1 MEPRR
6 GLSVPNQPSPRRIR
20 ISFPVAG
27 ATAYADLMEDDAP
40 DTCGAIWDL
49 MPLRV
54 RAIHDIWSGH
64 QVIAHLD
71 NAVVLRPE
79 NVLTYLPIPG
89 DIFYYYRPP
98 HYVRGAPY
106 GRPES
111 AELGFVY
118 DRDTRPQ
125 GPRGP
130 EAVNLFASISSGM
143 EDFAR
148 VCEEMIYRGATDLLL
163 ERVENP

>member
-1 MEPRR
+1 MPDEHLTRK
-6 GLSVPNQPSPRRIR
+6 IR
-20 ISFPVAG
+20 IAFEDGSGSAI
-27 ATAYADLMEDDAP
+27 ADLLDDDAP
-40 DTCGAIWDL
+40 NTCEALWGML
-49 MPLRV
+49 PLRLTAV
-54 RAIHDIWSGH
+54 HDIWSGH
-64 QVIAHLD
+64 EVLAHLEGS
-71 NAVVLRPE
+71 AVLAPE
-79 NVLTYLPIPG
+79 NVLTYIPMPG

-111 AELGFVY
+111 AELGVVY

-130 EAVNLFASISSGM
+130 QAVNLFAHISSGR

-148 VCEEMIYRGATDLLL
+148 ACEEMISSGQKDLLI
-163 ERVENP
+163 ERVEER